1 MQSGISLTLPAEALK
16 SSGDDFARLQLLTFR
31 SSSFFIP
38 SDHVPDQKIVM
49 KQWVVTAVVQG
60 RKISNLSEPVEIIFR
75 NIEVCLRTLIL
86 FFSVVRSITKTC
98 LFEYTESFTTKK

>member
-1 MQSGISLTLPAEALK
+1 MLEFKFSHFATGVYAFCMQSGISLTLPAEALK

-75 NIEVCLRTLIL
+75 NIEVCLRMLQCNTL
-86 FFSVVRSITKTC
+86 FQH
-98 LFEYTESFTTKK
+98 